1 MDSPLTDF
9 ELIEMFNEYL
19 NATGFHFMNFI
30 TALFGFLLVV
40 YLVGDKLPRIL
51 LIIVVVLYTLFT
63 IPPGGAILLDTLWFT
78 EIANELHRRSE
89 SSTFEMNYPV
99 FLASGVY
106 GTVFVFFI
114 HFVYWG
120 SYVGSLLFL
129 YEVRKKKVIRL
140 SESYMEDNMR

>member
-1 MDSPLTDF
+1 MENPLSDF

-40 YLVGDKLPRIL
+40 YLVGDKLPRAL
-51 LIIVVVLYTLFT
+51 LIIVITLYTLFT

-78 EIANELHRRSE
+78 EIANELQRRSVA
-89 SSTFEMNYPV
+89 SSFEMAYPV
-99 FLASGVY
+99 ALASGAS
-106 GTVFVFFI
+106 GRAFIFFI

-120 SYVGSLLFL
+120 SYFGSLLFL
-129 YEVRKKKVIRL
+129 YEVRRKRTMRV
-140 SESYMEDNMR
+140 SEITTSEAKQ